1 MSNIEADT
9 KKGEI
14 EHFAFTIDPEHP
26 LHKGRPVWMWI
37 GGIPGV
43 DVSISFS
50 KADGELRDEVF
61 EASEEFMDTLLEIVC
76 RQRYL
81 KLKKRL
87 ETNLEHIPKGELETE
102 YARAYEDILH
112 EMYELSEY
120 VDLRKLPKE
129 ETPPE
134 AQDAVSQTEQAY
146 TLGKEEFER
155 LMQEWIQKH
164 HRTSFV
170 TDAALD
176 KGQAEGSSQDG
187 EFVSTLR
194 DIKTILERMEGTLSA
209 TTLEPGMVVNLT
221 STCAPGI
228 TREDIRTY
236 CRLIQ
241 EEFDKMMQDYEKRKS
256 RKTYVGGRGGG
267 VPEMVISIPC
277 PPKGGRDDSS
287 QSHM

>member
-1 MSNIEADT
+1 MQEDTCKKIRESFRFKESGEEIYVEIGMKNVPSGIETGALIDFFKTLFDETIGQLNDPVIPDT
-9 KKGEI
+9 
-14 EHFAFTIDPEHP
+14 
-26 LHKGRPVWMWI
+26 R
-37 GGIPGV
+37 
-43 DVSISFS
+43 
-50 KADGELRDEVF
+50 
-61 EASEEFMDTLLEIVC
+61 SEERPHGLSVGDEKVAVTLS
-76 RQRYL
+76 
-81 KLKKRL
+81 
-87 ETNLEHIPKGELETE
+87 G
-102 YARAYEDILH
+102 
-112 EMYELSEY
+112 
-120 VDLRKLPKE
+120 
-129 ETPPE
+129 
-134 AQDAVSQTEQAY
+134 
-146 TLGKEEFER
+146 EEFER